1 MPTLI
6 FAHGKESNHLGLK
19 IQRLTRIAQA
29 HGYTTLAPDF
39 SSLESPEDRV
49 QKLLAEAPR
58 AVNDLVLV
66 GSSMGGYVVTVASAV
81 LKPRG
86 LFLMAPAFYREGYV
100 DQDPKPHAKV
110 VTLVHGWRDT
120 VVPLETSVR
129 FAGLYRATLHIIDS
143 DHRLHDRL
151 EVVEQ
156 LFELFLKATT
166 ADHRPPS
173 HSI

>member
-1 MPTLI
+1 MPTLF

-19 IQRLTRIAQA
+19 IQRLSRIAQA
-29 HGYTTLAPDF
+29 YGYTTLAPDF
-39 SSLESPEDRV
+39 SSLEDPEARV
-49 QKLLAEAPR
+49 QKLLAEAPH
-58 AVNDLVLV
+58 DSDGLVLV
-66 GSSMGGYVVTVASAV
+66 GSSMGGYVVTVASAI

-86 LFLMAPAFYREGYV
+86 LFLMAPAFYREGYAE
-100 DQDPKPHAKV
+100 QDPHPYSEI

-151 EVVEQ
+151 EQVEE
-156 LFELFLKATT
+156 LFTLFLKQTK
-166 ADHRPPS
+166 DEGR
-173 HSI
+173 